1 MKNTKLKAGMCN
13 FLLWIFMLLF
23 IISTNTL
30 VYLSSLLNFNDSSQ
44 LIFVFSLYLLV
55 YIVSLILLAWVWRF
69 LHKFLAIKTL
79 PGQKILVTYEVTFEE
94 YEKIKVFLA
103 EVRA

>member
-1 MKNTKLKAGMCN
+1 MKLKAGMRN
-13 FLLWIFMLLF
+13 FLLWIFILLF
-23 IISTNTL
+23 IVSTNTL
-30 VYLSSLLNFNDSSQ
+30 VYVSLLLNFKDSSQ

-55 YIVSLILLAWVWRF
+55 YIVALILLVWVWQF
-69 LHKFLAIKTL
+69 LHKFLAVKSL
-79 PGQKILVTYEVTFEE
+79 PGQKILATYEVTFEE